1 MDQLTLV
8 VLAAGMGS
16 RFGDKKQLV
25 GFGPHGELLPEYT
38 CYDAK
43 QAGFDRVVFIIQEKD
58 RPAFDAALKDM
69 NEVFPVS
76 YAYQSLD
83 ALPEGY
89 DVPEGREK
97 PWGTAHALWCAKDE
111 IDGPFAI
118 LNADDYY
125 GPDAFELLHDFLQ
138 KQEGEALILAY
149 NCAKTLSEHGG
160 VTRGILRTEGDKLVA
175 LDETEGLQREG
186 DHIVDKDNNSYP
198 LDTPVS
204 MNSWA
209 FTPAVME
216 NLLKGFVDFLDNEAQ
231 KNPLKGEF
239 FLPTFIADE
248 MAAGRIDVT
257 VRPCEEDWFGV
268 THAEDR
274 AKLEKELQKRHDEGL
289 YPDNLWQ

>member
-43 QAGFDRVVFIIQEKD
+43 RAGFDRVVFIIQEKD

-69 NEVFPVS
+69 NDVFPVS
-76 YAYQSLD
+76 YAYQSLA

-89 DVPEGREK
+89 EVPEGREK

-111 IDGPFAI
+111 INGPFAI

-125 GPDAFELLHDFLQ
+125 GPEAFELLYDFL
-138 KQEGEALILAY
+138 KNKKGDALILAY
-149 NCAKTLSEHGG
+149 ECEKTLSEHGG
-160 VTRGILRTEGDKLVA
+160 VTRGILKTEGTKLLA
-175 LDETEGLQREG
+175 LDETQGLEKEG
-186 DHIVDKDNNSYP
+186 DHIVDKDGNVYP
-198 LDTPVS
+198 LNTPVS

-209 FTPAVME
+209 FTPVVME
-216 NLLKGFVDFLDNEAQ
+216 NLLKGFVEFLDTEA
-231 KNPLKGEF
+231 KTNPLKGEF
-239 FLPTFIADE
+239 FLPTFVADE
-248 MAAGRIDVT
+248 MTAGRIDVT
-257 VRPCEEDWFGV
+257 AWPCPEDWFGV
-268 THAEDR
+268 THAADR
-274 AKLEKELQKRHDEGL
+274 EKLEKELKKRHDEGL
-289 YPDNLWQ
+289 YPEHLWH